1 MTRRVV
7 VTGIGVTS
15 AFGVGRTS
23 LVAGLESGEPRL
35 TPPPGLL
42 AEVPPG
48 LGGQLD
54 LPRKQYRNYFDP
66 RVLRMSTMTR
76 QTTLGCVACGDL
88 LRDAGCPAEP
98 AEHPDKGAYLGSFI
112 VPPAFKK
119 QFVAM
124 KLLSH
129 RPDGEEAGWVLDDAK
144 LDQAMKKASA
154 FDFLRALPNMPSSHL
169 SIQLG
174 YQGPACT
181 YLGSDSSGMQAIA
194 MAVGAILTG
203 SADAMVAGGAFDP
216 FQEVHLSWQQQ
227 RGLWS
232 GDQRVLPFGEGRT
245 GTLPGEGSAL
255 LYLEELEHARSRG
268 ANIYAE
274 LIGYGAS
281 CDGPH
286 ITAPDPEG
294 HGAVLAMQRCLDGAE
309 VNPEDID
316 YINAHGTSTQ
326 LGDIAETGA
335 IKRVFGDHAT
345 SGLMVSSTKSS
356 TGHLLGASGGVELVA
371 TAMAIHKGVVP
382 ATLNLENP
390 DEQCD
395 LDYVPLTPREVD
407 IKMAL
412 SNSFGFGGHN
422 ACLILKKFEG

>member
-76 QTTLGCVACGDL
+76 QTTLGCGACGDL

-129 RPDGEEAGWVLDDAK
+129 RPDGEEAGWVLDDTK

-255 LYLEELEHARSRG
+255 LYLEELEHAKARG
-268 ANIYAE
+268 ATILAE
-274 LIGYGAS
+274 VLGYGQRFVTPGA
-281 CDGPH
+281 DDEVEVR
-286 ITAPDPEG
+286 ADALRAALPEG
-294 HGAVLAMQRCLDGAE
+294 SPDWIGPLGLGHPHLDLLEAQAYARAFGDPLEQAGVVTATAQVGFTGPATGPINLAGALLSALGECSPRRGIDGWIDGDCQPLGGGLERNGRTGDGAVVVGSSFSLDGVHCA
-309 VNPEDID
+309 V
-316 YINAHGTSTQ
+316 ALRVGT
-326 LGDIAETGA
+326 
-335 IKRVFGDHAT
+335 
-345 SGLMVSSTKSS
+345 
-356 TGHLLGASGGVELVA
+356 
-371 TAMAIHKGVVP
+371 P
-382 ATLNLENP
+382 
-390 DEQCD
+390 
-395 LDYVPLTPREVD
+395 
-407 IKMAL
+407 
-412 SNSFGFGGHN
+412 
-422 ACLILKKFEG
+422 